1 MPNVKQTGPNPLHKY
16 FRQPKIYINLPS
28 NGNWYPE
35 GAIEKTENNEYP
47 VFAMTAK
54 DELAFKT
61 PDALLNGQS
70 VVTVVQS
77 CVPNIKD
84 AWNMPTIDVDAL
96 LIAIRIAT
104 YGEKLEIKTKVPVAG
119 TDRAFDLDLRM
130 LLDKYQNVQYDSTM
144 TTGN

>member
-84 AWNMPTIDVDAL
+84 AWNLPTIDVDAL

-104 YGEKLEIKTKVPVAG
+104 YGEKLEIKTKVPEAG
-119 TDRAFDLDLRM
+119 NDRAIDLDLRM
-130 LLDKYQNVQYDSTM
+130 LLD
-144 TTGN
+144 